1 MEERVWRAVRR
12 GVKVSGWKGGEE
24 REWRRGCGGQ

>member
-1 MEERVWRAVRR
+1 MHEGEGSEVRR

-24 REWRRGCGGQ
+24 REWRRECGGQ